1 MTMHNLPGVL
11 SPPLPEGPWRG
22 WSSWT
27 GHEPF
32 EELVGPFYTRRET
45 DGSYTTGFRPSERN
59 LNSTGILHGGAIAT
73 FADYTLFMIAFG
85 AVQGRPSVTATLNT
99 EFLRAGRTATL
110 LTGRGDVLRTTRSL
124 VFVRGL
130 ITSEDAPVV
139 SFSGV
144 IKFINGRGFTATSTP
159 ASA

>member
-1 MTMHNLPGVL
+1 MTEQVQSGVL
-11 SPPLPEGPWRG
+11 GPPLAEGPWRG
-22 WSSWT
+22 WSKWT
-27 GHEPF
+27 GREPF

-45 DGSYTTGFRPSERN
+45 DGSYTTGFRPDERN

-73 FADYTLFMIAFG
+73 FVDYSLFMIAFT
-85 AVQGRPSVTATLNT
+85 AVQGRPTVTATLNI
-99 EFLRAGRTATL
+99 EFLRAAHTATL
-110 LTGRGDVLRTTRSL
+110 LKGRGDVLRTTKSL

-144 IKFINGRGFTATSTP
+144 IKFIHPRTQRT
-159 ASA
+159 